1 MHLLRLAPVLFAL
14 VAASESTCR
23 GSGSSGG
30 APSGGAAPSGD
41 VELAGVD
48 TGSLTPREK
57 REWSSYVSELL
68 APCPNEPVSI
78 AQCVKESRHCAKC
91 LPAAQLLLKQVREG
105 RSRSQA
111 EDAFYARFSPDRIKN
126 IDLSDSPSKGAVTAP
141 VTVVEFADFECP
153 HCRHAYPIL
162 DKLVDEHPGKVRLMF
177 KYYPLQAHPHG
188 EAAAR
193 AAAAAALQGKFW
205 EMHHLL
211 FDHQDALEPR
221 DLEKYAKEAG
231 CDVAKWKTD
240 FESEAIADRVAR
252 DRKQG
257 DQLSING
264 TPTLYVNGRE
274 YDLAMFDMGDDL
286 SDWVKLDIA
295 LAEGAQTIGAPPKA
309 AASTTA
315 IAPTSGLVKAS
326 DKKP

>member
-1 MHLLRLAPVLFAL
+1 MHLLRLAPVLVAL

-30 APSGGAAPSGD
+30 TPSGAAAASSD

-78 AQCVKESRHCAKC
+78 AQCVKESRKCAKC

-111 EDAFYARFSPDRIKN
+111 EDAFRARFSPDRVKSL
-126 IDLSDSPSKGAVTAP
+126 DLADTPSKGAATAP

-162 DKLVDEHPGKVRLMF
+162 DKLVEQYPGKVRVMF
-177 KYYPLQAHPHG
+177 KFYPLQAHAHG
-188 EAAAR
+188 ESAAR

-231 CDVAKWKTD
+231 CDVAKWKAD

-274 YDLAMFDMGDDL
+274 YDLTMFDMGDDL

-295 LAEGAQTIGAPPKA
+295 LADGAESIGAPTKP

-315 IAPTSGLVKAS
+315 IAPAAGLVKAA
-326 DKKP
+326 DKK